1 MRSTFQRWT
10 SVLFAA
16 ATLLAAPRP
25 GLACV
30 GDCNGD
36 ASVTIDEL
44 VRAVQIALGSATLD
58 TCDAADNNRDGTVS
72 IGELVRSVSKG
83 LAGCAIGPAGEV
95 LVGPQGRQLDEYDL
109 ATGAVTDVVPSTR
122 AAVHGQ
128 PCLFPDGSGNYAVG
142 YDNGAAGGWA
152 IFSPDGTLLNQLPL
166 PFVQNPGVRP
176 GGTPVGVSVGCAVD
190 ASGRVFGTAVG
201 QGANDGQL
209 WVFFPPDYAPGCM
222 LDGTLHSPGAM
233 VIDDVGA
240 LYVPESASPARV
252 LRFAPPFPNSLP
264 ECPVSVPPVQ
274 ARSTLIEYADASAP
288 AAVAR
293 DQQGHWFVAV
303 GGESERSLPSIREH
317 AADGTFLR
325 ELFSPGSAGFP
336 VALAVDSSGALY
348 YSDLG
353 YGSFGNPGPL
363 PGTGTLRRIAF
374 GADGTPSEP
383 ELIARGLTTPDGL
396 AVLPSR
402 AEEWLTLG
410 GSLRRTFFNPR
421 ERAVNPDT
429 AAKLV
434 LKWRYLT
441 SGMISA
447 QPAVVWLDLPG
458 EGRTQVVIVPSWD
471 RHVYALRAENGSRVW
486 QYEMKAQPGTFYP
499 YAASATIAWV
509 DGQQRVYVPGGE
521 TLYCLDA
528 ASGAEIWQFDAGT
541 GCTDCTA
548 RQERNEIEAT
558 PAVVNG
564 LVIVGMDVNDNSP
577 GNGAMLALRA
587 DDGRL
592 VWWFDLFNQA
602 TCRPFPEDNVR
613 HFDSYH
619 TAEQLRLPAD
629 FFATRPGCNFDRTG
643 YGCGNVWS
651 SPAVDARRGLL
662 YTVSSNCDTDDDPS
676 TPLPP
681 SPPPPFEEA
690 IFALHLDGTPAW
702 HWRPREIDPDD
713 LDFGAVPNLFEAEI
727 GGETREVIGVGGK
740 DGTYYVLDRDGVNAI
755 TGKIEPYWQTN
766 VVPGGPA
773 GGMIGSASVGDGRI
787 VVATAPGFS
796 VFQPQK
802 PSVHAFDANT
812 GAVVWQNSDV
822 DISFGPT
829 MGVPG
834 LAFTCSTPRPNINIF
849 RRDDGRL
856 LKAQQASTVPSGIAS
871 GPTVLGDVMFVGA
884 GTGAHNSGSDAE
896 AEAVRDTPLSAFCV
910 VASPGC
916 FANTCND
923 SNTCTYDYKDKTG
936 TCVSEPGAD
945 GIDCRVGS
953 AKGTC
958 ANGTCMVTDVGP
970 TPTPGEG

>member
-1 MRSTFQRWT
+1 MRSRLHRWVT
-10 SVLFAA
+10 VCLVAA
-16 ATLLAAPRP
+16 ALCLPRS

-36 ASVTIDEL
+36 AVVTIDEL
-44 VRAVQIALGSATLD
+44 IRAVQVALGLAPLS
-58 TCDAADNNRDGTVS
+58 TCDAADNDRDGTVS
-72 IGELVRSVSKG
+72 IGDLVRGVNKG
-83 LAGCAIGPAGEV
+83 LTNCAIGASGDV
-95 LVGPQGRQLDEYDL
+95 LVGPQSKELDEYDL
-109 ATGAVTDVVPSTR
+109 ATGATTDIVPSTR

-128 PCLFPDGSGNYAVG
+128 PCLFPDGSGNYAIG
-142 YDNGAAGGWA
+142 SDDDPAGGWA
-152 IFSPDGTLLNQLPL
+152 IFSPDGTLLQRLPL
-166 PFVQNPGVRP
+166 PLLQTPFGVAIPPGV
-176 GGTPVGVSVGCAVD
+176 SAGCAVD

-201 QGANDGQL
+201 NGGGNGQL
-209 WVFFPPDYAPGCM
+209 WVYFPPDYAKGCL
-222 LDGTLHSPGAM
+222 LDWTLDKPGAM
-233 VIDDVGA
+233 AIDGAGA
-240 LYVPESASPARV
+240 LYVPNSGSTGSV
-252 LRFAPPFPNSLP
+252 LRFAPPFPDSLDA
-264 ECPVSVPPVQ
+264 CPTDAPP
-274 ARSTLIEYADASAP
+274 ALPHDAVIQYGGDAAP
-288 AAVAR
+288 TAVAR
-293 DQQGHWFVAV
+293 DAQGHWFVAD
-303 GGESERSLPSIREH
+303 GGVPEASLPGIHEH

-325 ELFSPGSAGFP
+325 ELFAPGSAGDP
-336 VALAVDSSGALY
+336 AAVAVDSAGTVYYADPGVVSGTTQA
-348 YSDLG
+348 G
-353 YGSFGNPGPL
+353 A
-363 PGTGTLRRIAF
+363 GTLRKVAF
-374 GADGTPSEP
+374 AADGTPVPP
-383 ELIARGLTTPDGL
+383 ELLASGLTAPDGL
-396 AVLPSR
+396 AVMSSR

-410 GSLRRTFFNPR
+410 GSLRRTYFNPR
-421 ERAVNPDT
+421 ERAINTDT
-429 AAKLV
+429 ASKLV
-434 LKWRYLT
+434 LKWRYPT

-447 QPAVVWLDLPG
+447 QAAVVWLDLPG

-486 QYEMKAQPGTFYP
+486 QYEMKPQPGAFFTYS
-499 YAASATIAWV
+499 ASPTIAWLN
-509 DGQQRVYVPGGE
+509 GQARVYVPGGE

-528 ASGAEIWQFDAGT
+528 VSGQEIWTFDAGS

-558 PAVVNG
+558 PAVING
-564 LVIVGMDVNDNSP
+564 LVIVGMDVNDSPP
-577 GNGAMLALRA
+577 GNGGVFAVRA

-602 TCRPFPEDNVR
+602 TCRPLADDNVHR
-613 HFDSYH
+613 FDSYH
-619 TAEQLRLPAD
+619 TAEQLGLPGD

-651 SPAVDARRGLL
+651 SPAVDAGRGLL

-702 HWRPREIDPDD
+702 HWRPREVDPDD
-713 LDFGAVPNLFEAEI
+713 LDFGAVPNLFEATI
-727 GGETREVIGVGGK
+727 GGAVREVVGVGGK

-755 TGKIEPYWQTN
+755 TGKVEPYWQTN

-773 GGMIGSASVGDGRI
+773 GGMIGAASVGEGRV
-787 VVATAPGFS
+787 VVATAAGFS

-802 PSVHAFDANT
+802 PSVHAFDAST
-812 GAVVWQNSDV
+812 GAVLWENSDV
-822 DISFGPT
+822 DTSFGPT
-829 MGVPG
+829 MGAPG

-849 RRDDGRL
+849 NRDSGAL

-871 GPTVLGDVMFVGA
+871 GPTIVGDLMFVGG

-923 SNTCTYDYKDKTG
+923 SNPCTYDYKDKTG
-936 TCVSEPGAD
+936 TCVSEPAAD
-945 GIDCRVGS
+945 GIDCKVGT
-953 AKGTC
+953 APGTC
-958 ANGTCMVTDVGP
+958 ANGTCMVTGSAP